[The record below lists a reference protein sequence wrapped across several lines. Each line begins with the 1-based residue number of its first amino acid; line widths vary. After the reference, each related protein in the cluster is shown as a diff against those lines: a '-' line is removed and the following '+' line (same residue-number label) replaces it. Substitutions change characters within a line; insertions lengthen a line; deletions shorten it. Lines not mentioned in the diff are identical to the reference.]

1 MWDLFVFFHISAV
14 LSFLLASSSTVW
26 MYQSLFIHSTSWL
39 RQSGLGLF
47 FFFLTEVLL
56 IYSTVLVSGV
66 QQHYSFFFMAELYSS
81 LCVCVCV
88 LHCVCVLIY
97 MHVYIHILYPSSVVE
112 HSGCSRVLAVL
123 LCCCE
128 HWAACVFSS

>member
-1 MWDLFVFFHISAV
+1 MFFHISAV

-56 IYSTVLVSGV
+56 IYSVSGTQQSDSAIHLYLLFFRFFSITSYYKMLDLVPCATQEGLVVYFMYFVLVFV
-66 QQHYSFFFMAELYSS
+66 QFLS
-81 LCVCVCV
+81 
-88 LHCVCVLIY
+88 
-97 MHVYIHILYPSSVVE
+97 HV
-112 HSGCSRVLAVL
+112 
-123 LCCCE
+123 
-128 HWAACVFSS
+128 